1 MSSPYLPL
9 MSITVDHAFF
19 APGPESHFRL
29 LPTARTSKLIDK
41 FGMLLRPSPNGVDLF
56 CQESD
61 RADLLAGVCV
71 EDDMALAFRGF
82 ATDSNFSTFTDV
94 GRRVQDETV
103 FVDAAGAKAGAD
115 GRRCLHEGEYVS
127 EATLRKNDSP
137 EIAEMLGRNFDPV
150 KPNFF
155 ANIQFC
161 DLVNALQ
168 ETPPGV
174 PAAPQYYL
182 RFAARSSVWKYYFLN
197 DVGSKDIAIVDLDGR
212 TRFSRRGTT
221 ALPGQPREA
230 VTFVSEQAITMQK
243 TYTQRFQL
251 REQGEMGERILV
263 KRLPNASVNAIGREM
278 LEGSAVAVLVSEIYI
293 N

>member
-9 MSITVDHAFF
+9 MRITVDHAFF
-19 APGPESHFRL
+19 APGPDSHFRL

-56 CQESD
+56 CQESE

-71 EDDMALAFRGF
+71 EADMALAFRGF
-82 ATDSNFSTFTDV
+82 ANDSNFSTFTEL

-103 FVDAAGAKAGAD
+103 LVDAAGAKPGPD
-115 GRRCLHEGEYVS
+115 GRLRLHEGEFVTDS
-127 EATLRKNDSP
+127 CLRKNDSP

-155 ANIQFC
+155 ANIQFY

-174 PAAPQYYL
+174 PAAPHYYL

-230 VTFVSEQAITMQK
+230 VTFVSEQAIAMQK
-243 TYTQRFQL
+243 TYPQRFQL

>member
-9 MSITVDHAFF
+9 MRLTVDHAYFP
-19 APGPESHFRL
+19 PGADQFRL
-29 LPTARTSKLIDK
+29 LPTARSAKLLDK
-41 FGMLLRPSPNGVDLF
+41 FGLLMRPAPNGVELF
-56 CQESD
+56 CQDSD
-61 RADLLAGVCV
+61 RTDLLEGRGL
-71 EDDMALAFRGF
+71 EDDMGLAFRGF
-82 ATDSNFSTFTDV
+82 ANDAQFSTYTEL
-94 GRRVQDETV
+94 GRRVMDETV
-103 FVDAAGAKAGAD
+103 LVDAAAAKAGPD
-115 GRRCLHEGEYVS
+115 GRRCLHDSEFVGETS
-127 EATLRKNDSP
+127 LRKNDSP
-137 EIAEMLGRNFDPV
+137 ALAEMLGRNFDPV
-150 KPNFF
+150 KPIFF

-174 PAAPQYYL
+174 PAAPHYYL

-221 ALPGQPREA
+221 ALPGQQRDA
-230 VTFVSEQAITMQK
+230 VTFVSDQAIAMQK

-263 KRLPNASVNAIGREM
+263 KRLPNASVSAIGREM
-278 LEGSAVAVLVSEIYI
+278 FEGSAVAVLVSEIYI